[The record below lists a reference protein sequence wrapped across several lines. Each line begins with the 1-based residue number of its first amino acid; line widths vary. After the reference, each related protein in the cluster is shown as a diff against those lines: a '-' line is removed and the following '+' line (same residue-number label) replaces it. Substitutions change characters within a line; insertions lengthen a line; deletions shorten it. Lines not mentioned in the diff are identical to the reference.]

1 MYSSTRFTR
10 ETHVAWNTMAKILRY
25 TSIHV
30 DVLDVLSMRR
40 YLSKENDRRGRIE
53 DTFISI

>member
-30 DVLDVLSMRR
+30 DGLDVVHVR
-40 YLSKENDRRGRIE
+40 YLSKENDRRGRLE
-53 DTFISI
+53 DTFILI